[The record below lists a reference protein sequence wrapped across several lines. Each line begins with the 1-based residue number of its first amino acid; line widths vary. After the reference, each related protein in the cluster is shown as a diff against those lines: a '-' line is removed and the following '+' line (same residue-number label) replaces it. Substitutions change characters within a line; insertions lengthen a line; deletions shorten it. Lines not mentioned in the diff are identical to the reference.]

1 HGAREGSATGPGLM
15 MQFRNLSTGDVD
27 VLVPPSEKPRGR
39 ASIES
44 GGGGP
49 VESRA
54 PAATFEPHSSNLGL
68 KITQTFAAASWPW
81 APKPST
87 EA

>member
-1 HGAREGSATGPGLM
+1 M

-39 ASIES
+39 ASTES

-49 VESRA
+49 VESRV
-54 PAATFEPHSSNLGL
+54 SGS
-68 KITQTFAAASWPW
+68 
-81 APKPST
+81 
-87 EA
+87 